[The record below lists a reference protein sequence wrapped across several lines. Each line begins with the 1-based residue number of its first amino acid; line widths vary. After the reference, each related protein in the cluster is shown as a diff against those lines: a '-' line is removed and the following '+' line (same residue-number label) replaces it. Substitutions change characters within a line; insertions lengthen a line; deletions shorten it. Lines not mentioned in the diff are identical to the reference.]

1 MFAGAEAG
9 EEEQGGQFSALATPS
24 PSLTTMFLL
33 LLLPFLIFLPLSVAF
48 GAGDHG
54 KEEVGQYGLVVDAAG
69 ARKRRQFGG
78 EPRGVDGGPV
88 AAVPREQVRFGVEQS
103 DLPRDLQAAGGGR
116 EDGEDSRPGGRRE
129 AEGSR
134 GAIQLRSRL
143 PLPALPS

>member
-9 EEEQGGQFSALATPS
+9 EEEQGGQFGALAAPS

-33 LLLPFLIFLPLSVAF
+33 LVPFLVFLPVSDAF

-54 KEEVGQYGLVVDAAG
+54 KEEVGQHGLVVDAAG
-69 ARKRRQFGG
+69 ARKRREFGG

-116 EDGEDSRPGGRRE
+116 EDGAHSRPGGRR
-129 AEGSR
+129 
-134 GAIQLRSRL
+134 
-143 PLPALPS
+143 